1 MRDGA
6 YNRVRCGVP
15 ATKITLLD
23 AAMSEPPYP
32 SGRPWSLQQAP
43 PGLGAALEKEQGGT
57 AGTSFSCAVVVP
69 HELGTA
75 LIDADEVKRGGRVTL
90 EFFGLPAPKTG
101 GQGRD

>member
-57 AGTSFSCAVVVP
+57 VVVP